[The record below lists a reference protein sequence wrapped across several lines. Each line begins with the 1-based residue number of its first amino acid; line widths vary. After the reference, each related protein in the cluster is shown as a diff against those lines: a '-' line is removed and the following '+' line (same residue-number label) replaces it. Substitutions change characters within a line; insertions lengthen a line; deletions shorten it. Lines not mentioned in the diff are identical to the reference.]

1 MIERILP
8 LAEKVKDNWS
18 LCEFFADMGNRAS
31 EKEYMVAETIH
42 ACKINYAQH
51 GECFSFKGKLQN
63 GGNGLV
69 DNTTAYGWLVSNN
82 YFAEEK
88 HNQRTVI
95 IPTPKLLDRL
105 EWFFSKEIK

>member
-51 GECFSFKGKLQN
+51 TEFRPPGVTHSAPLGRRSFLQIPPP
-63 GGNGLV
+63 LR
-69 DNTTAYGWLVSNN
+69 VSLKWAGSER
-82 YFAEEK
+82 F
-88 HNQRTVI
+88 
-95 IPTPKLLDRL
+95 L
-105 EWFFSKEIK
+105 

>member
-8 LAEKVKDNWS
+8 LTEKIKDNWS
-18 LCEFFADMGNRAS
+18 LCEFFADMGSRAS

-42 ACKINYAQH
+42 ACKINHAQH

-63 GGNGLV
+63 SGNGLV
-69 DNTTAYGWLVSNN
+69 DNTTAYGWLVGNG
-82 YFAEEK
+82 YFKEET
-88 HNQRTVI
+88 RESRPVI

-105 EWFFSKEIK
+105 EWFFKQV